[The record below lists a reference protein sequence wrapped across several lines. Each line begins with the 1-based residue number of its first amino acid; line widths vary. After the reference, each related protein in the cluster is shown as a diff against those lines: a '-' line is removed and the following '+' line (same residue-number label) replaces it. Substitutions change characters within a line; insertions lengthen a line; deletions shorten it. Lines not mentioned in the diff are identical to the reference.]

1 MITLSF
7 SKAIVEGLEK
17 ELSQALR
24 LNNLRLYRIVQ
35 GLLWVHEGKGLK
47 GIAQLLRVDVKTV
60 DNWLRRF
67 MVKGL
72 GWLCGQHYQGRGR
85 KSQLSA
91 AQQQALYELVE
102 KGPEASGFSCG
113 VWNSALIAELIWRR
127 WGIRYNPRYLSR
139 LLKKLGFSY
148 QKARFVSDKCDEE
161 AYEKARREWS
171 QKTWPAL
178 LKRAKATKAV
188 ILFTDEVSFALWGSL
203 GRTWAPRGKQ
213 PQVKTTGKRQG
224 LKMFGAIDFHSGAF
238 YYHEARAYK
247 LTATALKALKGQGLA
262 AEKVRQ
268 LEGLKSTVYATRAL
282 YLSALEQA
290 LQAPLSEHEQT
301 LLLQAG
307 QQQNG
312 KFNSDSYIE
321 FLNQLLAQIEQPII
335 LIEDSVRYH
344 TSKAVQQFCATLEK
358 GRLEKVALPT
368 FSPDYNPIEKLWK
381 NTKRDA
387 THLKYFQAF
396 EQLRASV
403 LDTFRQ
409 YLDEATKVICVMK
422 KLRTR
427 AGVA

>member
-7 SKAIVEGLEK
+7 SKAMVERLEK
-17 ELSQALR
+17 ELTRALS
-24 LNNLRLYRIVQ
+24 LNNLRLYKIVQ

-47 GIAQLLRVDVKTV
+47 SIAHLLHVDVKTV

-67 MVKGL
+67 MVKGF

-85 KSQLSA
+85 KSRLSTE
-91 AQQQALYELVE
+91 QKQALYEMV
-102 KGPEASGFSCG
+102 KAGPEAQGFSCG
-113 VWNSALIAELIWRR
+113 VWNSALIVELIWRR

-139 LLKKLGFSY
+139 LLKKLGLSY
-148 QKARFVSDKCDEE
+148 QKARFVSDKSDEE
-161 AYEKARREWS
+161 DYEKARRVWA

-178 LKRAKATKAV
+178 LKRAKASKAV

-213 PQVKTTGKRQG
+213 PQVKTTGKRKG
-224 LKMFGAIDFHSGAF
+224 LKMFGAIDFQSGAF

-247 LTATALKALKGQGLA
+247 LTASALKALKGQGLA
-262 AEKVRQ
+262 VEKVRQ

-290 LQAPLSEHEQT
+290 LQAPLSEQEQT

-307 QQQNG
+307 QQENG
-312 KFNSDSYIE
+312 KFNSDSYLE
-321 FLNQLLAQIEQPII
+321 FLNQLLAQIKQPII
-335 LIEDSVRYH
+335 LIEDSVSYH
-344 TSKAVQQFCATLEK
+344 TSKAVQQFCATLNK
-358 GRLEKVALPT
+358 GRLEKVALPK
-368 FSPDYNPIEKLWK
+368 FSPDCNPIEKLWK

-396 EQLRASV
+396 EHLRASV

-409 YLDEATKVICVMK
+409 YLEEATKVICVMT
-422 KLRTR
+422 KLRTQ
-427 AGVA
+427 AGLA

>member
-7 SKAIVEGLEK
+7 SKAMVERLEK
-17 ELSQALR
+17 ELTRALS
-24 LNNLRLYRIVQ
+24 LNNLRLYKIVQ

-47 GIAQLLRVDVKTV
+47 SIAQLLHVTDKTV
-60 DNWLRRF
+60 YNWLQRF
-67 MVKGL
+67 IVKGF
-72 GWLCGQHYQGRGR
+72 GWLCAKHYQGRGR
-85 KSQLSA
+85 KSKLSA
-91 AQQQALYELVE
+91 EQKQALYAMV
-102 KGPEASGFSCG
+102 KAGPEAQGFSCG
-113 VWNSALIAELIWRR
+113 VWNSALIVELIWRR
-127 WGIRYNPRYLSR
+127 WGIRYSPRYLSR
-139 LLKKLGFSY
+139 LLQKLGLSY
-148 QKARFVSDKCDEE
+148 QKARFVSDKRDEKE
-161 AYEKARREWS
+161 YEKARRVWA

-178 LKRAKATKAV
+178 VKRAKASNAV

-213 PQVKTTGKRQG
+213 PQVKTSGKRKG
-224 LKMFGAIDFHSGAF
+224 LKMFGAIDFQSGAF

-262 AEKVRQ
+262 AQKVSQ
-268 LEGLKSTVYATRAL
+268 LEGLKSTLYATRAL

-290 LQAPLSEHEQT
+290 LQVPLSEQEQT

-307 QQQNG
+307 QQENG

-321 FLNQLLAQIEQPII
+321 FLHQLLVQIKQPII
-335 LIEDSVRYH
+335 LIEDSVTYH
-344 TSKAVQQFCATLEK
+344 TSQAVQQFCATLEK
-358 GRLEKVALPT
+358 GRLEKVALPK
-368 FSPDYNPIEKLWK
+368 FSPDCNPIEKLWK

-409 YLDEATKVICVMK
+409 YLQEATKVICVMK
-422 KLRTR
+422 KLRAQ
-427 AGVA
+427 AGLA